1 MSLVP
6 KPQDPKDWRR
16 MKTRMNSD
24 LQNTQTKESSGEKSD
39 VMISWKKPSF
49 LSHGEPHCKSE
60 SNTRT
65 GIDEGKS
72 TVKHREVR
80 KTKEGKTLWWRWK
93 KNGTSRSTVLKHE
106 AKQNPAHC
114 VPFFFFVTIYRKPA
128 SNPVC
133 CYSAVP
139 RYAYPCEDWVVV
151 CGTHIQ
157 LFHDWWL

>member
-1 MSLVP
+1 MNCWMSLVP

-114 VPFFFFVTIYRKPA
+114 VPFFFFLLQFIENRLQTLFAVILQYRDTLIH
-128 SNPVC
+128 V
-133 CYSAVP
+133 
-139 RYAYPCEDWVVV
+139 RIEW
-151 CGTHIQ
+151 
-157 LFHDWWL
+157 